1 MSMSQLCAAAQCRGC
16 LRLKNAFVNVST
28 HVLIVVSLLLISAA
42 TTFGATL
49 VVPAGGDLQSAINSA
64 SPGDTIVVEA
74 GATYRGPFTLTAKGG
89 DAYITIQSSRA
100 SEIPGRVSP
109 SQSELLAKLRS
120 NVVAEAVIQTATGA
134 HHYKLIGLD
143 ISTVAA
149 TDFVY
154 DLIRLGNSDQ
164 TDLASVP
171 HHLILDR
178 VWVHGFET
186 QEVQRGISLNT
197 AETSIIN
204 SYISDIHAVAT
215 DTQAIGGWN
224 GPGPYHIINN
234 HLEAAGENIMFGGSD
249 PKIQN
254 LVPSDIEIRR
264 NRFFKPLT
272 WKVGDPS
279 YLGRHWAIK
288 NHLELKNARRVTI
301 DGNIFQN
308 NWVDAQN
315 GIPIVFTARNQD
327 GNAPWSVV
335 ENVTFTNNTL
345 TNTQGGVN
353 ILKTS
358 PESKGAITSRIT
370 IANNLFNHMGTFDA
384 FTLLNGPNDVEI
396 IHNTVFK
403 NGNALTMDADSGTP
417 KGTGL
422 VIRDNLFSEGG
433 YGVFGSGI
441 GEGTPGLDGYFS
453 SYVFAKNNVAGRES
467 FMYPSGTSV
476 VLTPQVGFVDFANG
490 NYRLAS
496 GSPFK
501 NAATDGK
508 DVGVDMD
515 ALLAAQ
521 NGTTQVPSPTPTPTP
536 VPTPTATPTPNPTP
550 TPTPNPTP
558 TPTPNPTPTPTP
570 NPTPTPTPT
579 QTGAV
584 QFNAATY
591 SVNENAG
598 LITIT
603 VTRTGSTAGSAT
615 VSYSTAD
622 VSAVTGSD
630 YNGTSG
636 TLSFAAGETSKSFTV
651 RILDDTVSESN
662 ETFRIALS
670 GPSNVSAGSPTTAA
684 VTIVDN
690 DKTRGGRKT
699 PRGGVTLSRKAIDF

>member
-1 MSMSQLCAAAQCRGC
+1 LCAAAQRRSC
-16 LRLKNAFVNVST
+16 LRLTNALINVST
-28 HVLIVVSLLLISAA
+28 RTLVVVSLLLIFAA
-42 TTFGATL
+42 TSFAATL

-64 SPGDTIVVEA
+64 APGDTIVVEA
-74 GATYRGPFTLTAKGG
+74 GATYRGPFTLTPKGG
-89 DAYITIQSSRA
+89 ASYITIQSSRA
-100 SEIPGRVSP
+100 SEITGRVSP
-109 SQSELLAKLRS
+109 SQTALLAKLRS
-120 NVVAEAVIQTATGA
+120 NIVAEPVIKTSAGA
-134 HHYKLIGLD
+134 HHYQLIGLD

-154 DLIRLGNSDQ
+154 DLVRLGTSEQ

-171 HHLILDR
+171 HHLIFDR
-178 VWVHGFET
+178 VWIHGFET

-204 SYISDIHAVAT
+204 SHISEIHAIAT

-224 GPGPYHIINN
+224 GPGPFHLINN
-234 HLEAAGENIMFGGSD
+234 HREGAGENIMFGGSD
-249 PKIQN
+249 PRIAN

-308 NWVDAQN
+308 NWADAQT
-315 GIPIVFTARNQD
+315 GVPIVFTARNQD
-327 GNAPWSVV
+327 GNAPWSTV
-335 ENVTFTNNTL
+335 EDVTFTNNTL
-345 TNTQGGVN
+345 TNVQGGVN

-358 PESKGAITSRIT
+358 AESKGAITSRIT
-370 IANNLFNHMGTFDA
+370 IANNVFDKMGLFDA
-384 FTLLNGPNDVEI
+384 FILLNAPNGVQI

-403 NGNALTMDADSGTP
+403 TGNAITMDADPGTP

-441 GEGTPGLDGYFS
+441 GEGTPGIDGYFS
-453 SYVFAKNNVAGRES
+453 GYIFAKNNLAGRES

-476 VLTPQVGFVDFANG
+476 VLTAQVGFTDFVNG

-501 NAATDGK
+501 NAGTDGK
-508 DVGVDMD
+508 DLGVDMD

-521 NGTTQVPSPTPTPTP
+521 NGTTP
-536 VPTPTATPTPNPTP
+536 VPNPTP
-550 TPTPNPTP
+550 T
-558 TPTPNPTPTPTP
+558 PTPTPTP

-579 QTGAV
+579 PNPTPTPTSGGQV
-584 QFNAATY
+584 QFSASSY
-591 SVNENAG
+591 SVNEDAG

-603 VTRTGSTAGSAT
+603 VTRTGSTASSAS

-651 RILDDTVSESN
+651 RILDDTVTESN
-662 ETFRIALS
+662 ETFRVALS
-670 GPSNVSAGSPTTAA
+670 GPTNVSAGSPTTAT

-690 DKTRGGRKT
+690 DKARGRKT
-699 PRGGVTLSRKAIDF
+699 PRGIVTVSRKTITF